1 MLMGIMLKPK
11 PDRGTYQLV
20 LAVQQ
25 PVAIQI
31 GALGIHTLM
40 PGRYIY
46 IGRAK
51 KGLAQRLARHQQKE
65 KVLHWHIDY
74 LTSHPQVLVENVQL
88 VSDDPNQECSTVTT
102 LVFDRGYKVP
112 IRRFGSSDCHSG
124 CPAHLVYLI
133 HQPPRYGRSSLQGR
147 KRSRS

>member
-1 MLMGIMLKPK
+1 MGIMLKPK

-20 LAVQQ
+20 LVVQQ

-31 GALGIHTLM
+31 GALGTHKLM

-51 KGLAQRLARHQQKE
+51 KGLAHRLARHRLKE
-65 KVLHWHIDY
+65 KKLHWHIDY
-74 LTSHPQVLVENVQL
+74 LTSHPQVLVENIKL
-88 VSDDPNQECSTVTT
+88 VSDDPDQECSTVNT
-102 LVFDRGYKVP
+102 LVSDQGYTVPVRG
-112 IRRFGSSDCHSG
+112 FGSSDCRAG

-133 HQPPRYGRSSLQGR
+133 HQPQS
-147 KRSRS
+147 SRS

>member
-20 LAVQQ
+20 LTVQQ

-31 GALGIHTLM
+31 GALGSHTLM

-65 KVLHWHIDY
+65 KALHWHIDY
-74 LTSHPQVLVENVQL
+74 LTSHPQVIVENVQL
-88 VSDDPNQECSTVTT
+88 VSDDPNQECSVVNT
-102 LVFDRGYKVP
+102 LVSDQGYNVP
-112 IRRFGSSDCHSG
+112 IRGFGSSDCHAG
-124 CPAHLVYLI
+124 CTAHLVYLI
-133 HQPPRYGRSSLQGR
+133 HQPQS
-147 KRSRS
+147 SRS

>member
-1 MLMGIMLKPK
+1 MILGIMLKPK

-31 GALGIHTLM
+31 GALGTHKLI

-51 KGLAQRLARHQQKE
+51 TGLALRLARHRLKE
-65 KVLHWHIDY
+65 KKLHWHID
-74 LTSHPQVLVENVQL
+74 
-88 VSDDPNQECSTVTT
+88 
-102 LVFDRGYKVP
+102 
-112 IRRFGSSDCHSG
+112 
-124 CPAHLVYLI
+124 
-133 HQPPRYGRSSLQGR
+133 
-147 KRSRS
+147 